1 MLINDDEL
9 LQEFVDFLIGSED
22 TYVEDAKTDCFV
34 FWTNQ
39 PSFTDWLGYLVDT
52 ALHKDKFTSALPGW
66 QEFDLTDGSYD
77 RILLRSLLN
86 NPTLKATLLEEYE
99 YLEET
104 CS

>member
-34 FWTNQ
+34 LGTNI
-39 PSFTDWLGYLVDT
+39 PSFTDWVGKLVNV
-52 ALHKDKFTSALPGW
+52 ALHEDKFTSALPDW
-66 QEFDLTDGSYD
+66 QNFDLTDGSYNS
-77 RILLRSLLN
+77 ILLHSLLN

-99 YLEET
+99 YLEDT
-104 CS
+104 CA